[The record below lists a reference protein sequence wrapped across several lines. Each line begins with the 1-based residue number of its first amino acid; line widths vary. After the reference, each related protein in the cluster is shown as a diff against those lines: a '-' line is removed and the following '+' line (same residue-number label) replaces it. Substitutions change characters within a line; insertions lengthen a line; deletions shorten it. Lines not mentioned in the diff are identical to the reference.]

1 VQIHFIL
8 YDWTT
13 SMVMLRGRMVDVAV
27 NTDPQKSDAWVM
39 QKLVDTRH
47 VAHVP
52 RSNPLS
58 TRDRISLRDLVDE
71 TILFPEEGALTE
83 RAVSAALN
91 AAGLSFRRVVRTAT
105 FPLMREAVLKG
116 IGCSIFLADSSI
128 VSDGLVEAPIGE
140 MQATHE
146 IFAAVPGDR
155 SSLRLIRGF
164 LGVALA
170 EMQ

>member
-1 VQIHFIL
+1 
-8 YDWTT
+8 
-13 SMVMLRGRMVDVAV
+13 M

-47 VAHVP
+47 VAYVP
-52 RSNPLS
+52 RSNLLS
-58 TRDRISLRDLVDE
+58 IRDRISLRAITDE

-116 IGCSIFLADSSI
+116 IGCSIFRADSSI
-128 VSDGLVEAPIGE
+128 SSDGRVKVLIDE
-140 MQATHE
+140 MQATPE
-146 IFAAVPGDR
+146 IFAPVPGDR
-155 SSLRLIRGF
+155 SYLRLIRSF
-164 LGVALA
+164 LDVALA
-170 EMQ
+170 EMP